1 MLQSEN
7 GPAKDRSMDNPEAKS
22 QLKYRFGEFTL
33 DPGRGTVL
41 NADRVVKLRPKVYG
55 ALLYILE
62 NRGRLIGKEELIHTL
77 WSDAFVTEDS
87 LVQCMVELRRALD
100 DRAQE
105 IVKTV
110 PRRGYVFTA
119 VVTTEESGAGG
130 SAARASALEETASVQ
145 SENDRL
151 VVAQRV
157 PGRYYLPLP
166 RTPLMGRERELLT
179 VKHLLLS
186 PDTGLVTLT
195 GTGGCGKTR
204 LALQVASELLH
215 RFEERVYFVALAS
228 ITDPAMVPMAIAE
241 SLGIRQTGGRPVLD
255 LLKDYLREADPSPV
269 LLLLDNFE
277 HIVAAS
283 SLVVELLDSSAAL
296 KVLATSRA
304 ALRVYGEHE
313 FPVLPLPLPDSRQM
327 HSLEDL
333 LSNPAVALFSQRAAA
348 VKPDFTITAENA
360 PTVAAICSRVD
371 GLPLAIELAAA
382 RVKMLPPSAVLTRLE
397 SRLHLL
403 TAGPRDVPE
412 RQQTLRKTI
421 DWSYDLLNAS
431 EQKLL
436 RRLGVFLGG
445 CTLEAAEAVCNTSN
459 DLGAEIFNVMSSLVD
474 KSLVQQTEKADGEP
488 RIGMLET
495 IREYCLERLGDS
507 GEEQAT
513 RRAHAAYCLVLAEE
527 GNPDLDET
535 ERAGWLARCDI
546 EHDNFSAALDW
557 LVQSPDVEW
566 RFRLCV
572 ALFRFWEMREHLAE
586 GRARLESLL
595 LVGSGS
601 AREKAKVL
609 VYLST
614 FATVQGDFPAATDFV
629 EKSLSISQALG
640 DPWGVAVSMNAR
652 AIIAW
657 DRQDYPAAQ
666 SHFDESLAR
675 WRALGDRVAIARCLH
690 NFANFV
696 RGLGDYARA
705 RAVLEEAGRIF
716 EELGDHSGAAW
727 SLNQLGDIARE
738 EGEVANARELYQR
751 ALSAFREA
759 HDRWGI
765 ARSLTDLGQIACDER
780 DHVTAHAAYHE
791 ALAIFMKL
799 GHKRGI
805 ARALE
810 GFACSALAQR
820 DPARALAITAAA
832 AHLRQWIGAP
842 LMPTEQSKLG
852 DKLQT
857 AWTSL
862 NEADSR
868 AAYARGWAMSLD
880 NAIEYALEESGS
892 PTSG

>member
-1 MLQSEN
+1 MGNSDPN
-7 GPAKDRSMDNPEAKS
+7 R
-22 QLKYRFGEFTL
+22 QLKYRFGEFIL

-41 NADRVVKLRPKVYG
+41 NADRVVKLRPKVYD

-62 NRGRLIGKEELIHTL
+62 NRGRLIGKEELIRAL
-77 WSDAFVTEDS
+77 WSDAFVTDDS
-87 LVQCMVELRRALD
+87 LIQCMVELRRALD

-119 VVTTEESGAGG
+119 AVTTGENSIGGGPAPASG
-130 SAARASALEETASVQ
+130 LEETDPAIQSPAVQ
-145 SENDRL
+145 SEDDRL
-151 VVAQRV
+151 VVAQGV

-166 RTPLMGRERELLT
+166 RTPLIGRERELRT
-179 VKHLLLS
+179 VRHLLLS
-186 PDTGLVTLT
+186 PATGLVTLT

-204 LALQVASELLH
+204 LGLQVASELLH

-228 ITDPAMVPMAIAE
+228 ITDPAMVPMAVAE
-241 SLGIRQTGGRPVLD
+241 SLGIHQAGGRPVLD
-255 LLKDYLREADPSPV
+255 LLKDYLREASPSPV

-277 HIVAAS
+277 HILAAS

-296 KVLATSRA
+296 KVLVTSRA

-313 FPVLPLPLPDSRQM
+313 FPVSPLRLPDSSQM
-327 HSLEDL
+327 HSLEAL
-333 LSNPAVALFSQRAAA
+333 LSNPAVALFSERAAA
-348 VKPDFTITAENA
+348 VKPDFTITTENA

-382 RVKMLPPSAVLTRLE
+382 RVKMLPPSAMLARLE
-397 SRLHLL
+397 SRLELL

-421 DWSYDLLNAS
+421 DWSYDLLSGS

-445 CTLEAAEAVCNTSN
+445 CTLEAAEAVCSSRD
-459 DLGAEIFNVMSSLVD
+459 DLGAEIFNVMSSLLD
-474 KSLVQQTEKADGEP
+474 KNLVQQTDPGNDEP
-488 RIGMLET
+488 RFGMLET
-495 IREYCLERLGDS
+495 IREYCLERLGAS
-507 GEEQAT
+507 EEEQET

-527 GNPDLDET
+527 GNPDLAEP

-546 EHDNFSAALDW
+546 EHDNFRAALDW
-557 LVQSPDVEW
+557 LAQSSDVEW
-566 RFRLCV
+566 SFRLCI
-572 ALFRFWEMREHLAE
+572 ALFQFWERREHLAE

-595 LVGSGS
+595 PISRLGF
-601 AREKAKVL
+601 ARERAKVL

-629 EKSLSISQALG
+629 EKSLSIYQTLG
-640 DPWGVAVSMNAR
+640 DQWGLAVSMNAR
-652 AIIAW
+652 AIVAW
-657 DRQDYPAAQ
+657 DRQDHAAAQ

-675 WRALGDRVAIARCLH
+675 WRALGDSVAIARCLH
-690 NFANFV
+690 TFANFL
-696 RGLGDYARA
+696 RGRGDYVRA
-705 RAVLEEAGRIF
+705 RLLLEEAGRIF

-727 SLNQLGDIARE
+727 SLNQRGDIARE
-738 EGEVANARELYQR
+738 EGEVAAARELYQC

-759 HDRWGI
+759 NDQWGI
-765 ARSLTDLGQIACDER
+765 ARSLTDLAQIACDER
-780 DHVTAHAAYHE
+780 DPVTADAAYRE
-791 ALAIFMKL
+791 ALVLFVNL

-810 GFACSALAQR
+810 GFACSALAQC
-820 DPARALAITAAA
+820 DPDRALAITAAA

-842 LMPTEQSKLG
+842 LMPAEQSKLD
-852 DKLQT
+852 DKLKT

-862 NEADSR
+862 NDTESK

-880 NAIEYALEESGS
+880 AAIKYALEEPGF
-892 PTSG
+892 PI

>member
-1 MLQSEN
+1 MGNAE
-7 GPAKDRSMDNPEAKS
+7 PKS
-22 QLKYRFGEFTL
+22 QLKYRFGKFSL

-41 NADRVVKLRPKVYG
+41 NADRVVKLRPKVYD
-55 ALLYILE
+55 ALVYILE
-62 NRGRLIGKEELIHTL
+62 NRGRLIGKDELIHAL

-119 VVTTEESGAGG
+119 AVTTEENG
-130 SAARASALEETASVQ
+130 SPARASAVKETAPAIQ
-145 SENDRL
+145 SEQGRL

-166 RTPLMGRERELLT
+166 RTPLMGRERELLS
-179 VKHLLLS
+179 VKQLLLS
-186 PDTGLVTLT
+186 PATGLVTLT

-204 LALQVASELLH
+204 LGLQVASELLY
-215 RFEERVYFVALAS
+215 RFEKRVYFVALAS

-241 SLGIRQTGGRPVLD
+241 SMGIHQTGGRPVLD
-255 LLKDYLREADPSPV
+255 LLKDYLRETDSSPV

-277 HIVAAS
+277 HIQAAS
-283 SLVVELLDSSAAL
+283 SLVVELLEACAAL
-296 KVLATSRA
+296 KALVTSRA

-313 FPVLPLPLPDSRQM
+313 FPVLPLPLPDSQQM
-327 HSLEDL
+327 HSLEAL

-360 PTVAAICSRVD
+360 PTIAAICSRVD

-382 RVKMLPPSAVLTRLE
+382 RVKMLPPSAVLIRLE
-397 SRLHLL
+397 SRLQLL

-421 DWSYDLLNAS
+421 DWSYDLLNGS

-436 RRLGVFLGG
+436 RRLGVFPGG
-445 CTLEAAEAVCNTSN
+445 CTLEAAEAVCNTRD

-474 KSLVQQTEKADGEP
+474 KSLVQQADQGDDEP
-488 RIGMLET
+488 RFGMLET
-495 IREYCLERLGDS
+495 IREYCLERLRDS
-507 GEEQAT
+507 DEEHAT

-527 GNPDLDET
+527 GNPDLAET

-546 EHDNFSAALDW
+546 EHDNFRAALDW
-557 LVQSPDVEW
+557 LVQSSDAEW
-566 RFRLCV
+566 SFRLCV

-595 LVGSGS
+595 LLRGSGF
-601 AREKAKVL
+601 ARERAKVL

-614 FATVQGDFPAATDFV
+614 FATVQGDYPAATDFV
-629 EKSLSISQALG
+629 EQSLSIYEILG
-640 DPWGVAVSMNAR
+640 DQWGLAVAMNAR
-652 AIIAW
+652 AIIAS
-657 DRQDYPAAQ
+657 DRQDYAAAQ
-666 SHFDESLAR
+666 SHFDEALIR

-690 NFANFV
+690 SYGNFV
-696 RGLGDYARA
+696 RGRGDYARA
-705 RAVLEEAGRIF
+705 RTVLEEAGRMF
-716 EELGDHSGAAW
+716 EQLGDHSGAAW
-727 SLNQLGDIARE
+727 SLNQRGDIARE
-738 EGEVANARELYQR
+738 EGEVAAARELYQH
-751 ALSAFREA
+751 ALAAFREA
-759 HDRWGI
+759 DDRWGI
-765 ARSLTDLGQIACDER
+765 ARSLTDLAQIACDER
-780 DHVTAHAAYHE
+780 DHVTAHAAYRE
-791 ALAIFMKL
+791 ALALFVNL

-820 DPARALAITAAA
+820 DAARALAIAAAA

-842 LMPTEQSKLG
+842 LMPTEKSKL
-852 DKLQT
+852 DEKLQP

-880 NAIEYALEESGS
+880 HAIEYALEESGCS
-892 PTSG
+892 MPS